1 MGFLLNSQD
10 PIEMM
15 IQPFPK
21 LLVLYWLPPLSHHIS
36 TLPPSFPQ
44 YHSLCNNCAL
54 ESSERLALFLTM
66 ASFEKEITVIKNNKL
81 RILKGFPL

>member
-21 LLVLYWLPPLSHHIS
+21 LLALYWLPPLSHIS
-36 TLPPSFPQ
+36 TLPPSSPQ
-44 YHSLCNNCAL
+44 YHTLCNNCAL
-54 ESSERLALFLTM
+54 EGSERLALFLTM

-81 RILKGFPL
+81 RILKGLPL